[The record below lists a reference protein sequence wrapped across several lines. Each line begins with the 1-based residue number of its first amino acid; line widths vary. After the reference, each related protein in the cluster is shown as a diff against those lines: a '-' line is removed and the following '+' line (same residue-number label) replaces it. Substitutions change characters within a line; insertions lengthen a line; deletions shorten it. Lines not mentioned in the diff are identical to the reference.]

1 MASEFS
7 TAKLHSKK
15 IPELILDPD
24 SVSVSVS
31 LSQERNYLSSGNKQA
46 RHIHSSS
53 KDMTLGRREEEEKED
68 TLGKQGIKHGIR
80 HQTTKRPSA
89 NLQLRS
95 S

>member
-24 SVSVSVS
+24 SVSVS

-46 RHIHSSS
+46 RRIHSSS
-53 KDMTLGRREEEEKED
+53 KDMKLGRREEEEEKEG

>member
-24 SVSVSVS
+24 SVSVS

-53 KDMTLGRREEEEKED
+53 KDMKLGRREEEEEKEG

>member
-15 IPELILDPD
+15 IPGLILDPD
-24 SVSVSVS
+24 SVSVS

-46 RHIHSSS
+46 QHIHSSS
-53 KDMTLGRREEEEKED
+53 KDMELGRREEEEKEG
-68 TLGKQGIKHGIR
+68 TLGKQGIKHRIG